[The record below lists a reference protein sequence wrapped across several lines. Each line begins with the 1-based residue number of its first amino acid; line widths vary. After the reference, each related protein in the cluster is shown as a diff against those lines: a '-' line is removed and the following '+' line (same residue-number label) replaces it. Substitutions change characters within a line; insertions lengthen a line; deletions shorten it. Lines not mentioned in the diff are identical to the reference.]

1 MFLRHCVQSTP
12 ILEPF
17 QLGLVESMRQLRLPC
32 FPVLGVD
39 SQRDRFAHRELGA
52 EEIDLVVWIDFVVVG
67 WVAEGEW
74 KHALLLQVC
83 LVLMYRS
90 RVSL

>member
-1 MFLRHCVQSTP
+1 M
-12 ILEPF
+12 
-17 QLGLVESMRQLRLPC
+17 
-32 FPVLGVD
+32 D

-67 WVAEGEW
+67 WVTEGEW

-83 LVLMYRS
+83 LVLMYKL
-90 RVSL
+90 RVGL